1 MLEFL
6 WSIVNILFLFVI
18 CVVNIEG
25 LKEYL
30 TLHNLPMMVSLSED
44 ATAAV
49 GKRQYNSTTNSI
61 YGLSPPLQPNDL
73 PNWKDSVINSAL
85 DAVLMFSTYK
95 MATVLIVVVAQPMGD
110 GIPPIRICLFG
121 SDNTFKTT
129 DVKHRLKTIV
139 SLLKTEG
146 IIVLTYSADGDSRVK
161 IN

>member
-1 MLEFL
+1 
-6 WSIVNILFLFVI
+6 LFLI
-18 CVVNIEG
+18 GVVNVEG

-30 TLHNLPMMVSLSED
+30 TLLNLPMMVSLSED

-61 YGLSPPLQPNDL
+61 YGFSLPLQLNGL

-85 DAVLMFSTYK
+85 DAVRMFSTYK
-95 MATVLIVVVAQPMGD
+95 RATVLIVVMAQPMGD
-110 GIPPIRICLFG
+110 GIPPIRICSFG

-129 DVKHRLKTIV
+129 DVKHRLETMV

-146 IIVLTYSADGDSRVK
+146 NIVLTYSADGDSRVK